1 MITVLSVELLLLIN
15 RQVYETGPRGPKY
28 YIFGNRF
35 TQNISNS
42 KYSCNSWKKIF
53 DDEFTRNCGFYSNLV
68 RVAGDPSLKQ
78 NS

>member
-35 TQNISNS
+35 TQNVSNS
-42 KYSCNSWKKIF
+42 KYSCKKIF